1 MSCVLIVD
9 DQEDLRY
16 SLAKAVKKQ
25 GYSVT
30 TAATGQEAIAVL
42 ESRIIDLIFLD
53 IGLPDVDG
61 IELIPTIRQISS
73 DVEIVILTGLNDAKT
88 AVDALRAG
96 ALDYIVKPF
105 DLLEFKSLLNLILQA
120 GISRKKANLGLPAI
134 SLQTI
139 IGENPSMLKV
149 KDSITTAAEVKSAV
163 LISGETGTGK
173 ELVARAIHE
182 SSSGQNGVFVK
193 IDCGTL
199 SATLIESELFGHER
213 GAFTDATQ
221 SKKGLVEVAAGG
233 TLFLDEIG
241 NLPMDL
247 QPKLL
252 RLIEE
257 STFRRVG
264 GIKDIRVDIRIIAAS
279 NANLIDNI
287 ANSSFREDLY
297 YRLNVIPI
305 PLPPL
310 RDRGDDIILL
320 AENFLQL
327 FAVELKRPVRGFTQ
341 EAIKKLQQHGWAGN
355 IRELRNAVER
365 EVIFNKSLW
374 MGMTGLAGDQMKK
387 PDTASALISLKE
399 MERRHIRSVLSQV
412 NNNKSKAARI
422 LKISRTTLRDKLT
435 P

>member
-1 MSCVLIVD
+1 MSSVLIVD

-16 SLAKAVKKQ
+16 SLAKVVKKQ

-30 TAATGQEAIAVL
+30 TAATGQDAIEILQSTV
-42 ESRIIDLIFLD
+42 IDLVFLD
-53 IGLPDVDG
+53 IGLPDING
-61 IELIPTIRQISS
+61 IQLIPTIKETSEE
-73 DVEIVILTGLNDAKT
+73 VEIVILTGLNDAKT

-105 DLLEFKSLLNLILQA
+105 DLLEFKSILNRILQA
-120 GISRKKANLGLPAI
+120 RISRKKEHLQTSTIGLE
-134 SLQTI
+134 TI
-139 IGENPSMLKV
+139 IGQSPPMQNV
-149 KDSITTAAEVKSAV
+149 KQSIQTAAGVDSAV

-182 SSSGQNGVFVK
+182 SKPGQKGVFVK

-199 SATLIESELFGHER
+199 SSALIESELFGHVK
-213 GAFTDATQ
+213 GAFTDA
-221 SKKGLVEVAAGG
+221 SHDKMGLVEIAAGG

-241 NLPMDL
+241 NLPMNL

-264 GIKDIRVDIRIIAAS
+264 GVKDISVNIRIIAAT
-279 NANLIDNI
+279 NADLIENI
-287 ANSSFREDLY
+287 DNSSFREDLY

-310 RDRGDDIILL
+310 RDRGDDVILL
-320 AENFLQL
+320 ADSFLQQ
-327 FAVELKRPVRGFTQ
+327 FAVELKRPVKGITQ
-341 EAIKKLQQHGWAGN
+341 EGIAKLQQHDWDGN
-355 IRELRNAVER
+355 IRELRNTIER
-365 EVIFNKSLW
+365 EVIFTKTPWVNMASLTS
-374 MGMTGLAGDQMKK
+374 GQSEATT
-387 PDTASALISLKE
+387 DTFPLLSLKE
-399 MERRHIRSVLSQV
+399 MEQRYIKKVLARL

-422 LKISRTTLRDKLT
+422 LKISRTTLRDKL
-435 P
+435 

>member
-1 MSCVLIVD
+1 MGSVLIVD

-16 SLAKAVKKQ
+16 ALAKVVKKE

-30 TAATGQEAIAVL
+30 TAATGKDAIEILQSTVV
-42 ESRIIDLIFLD
+42 DLVFLD
-53 IGLPDVDG
+53 IGLPDING
-61 IELIPTIRQISS
+61 IQLIPEIKETN
-73 DVEIVILTGLNDAKT
+73 DEVEIVILTGLNDAKT

-105 DLLEFKSLLNLILQA
+105 DLLEFKSILNRVLQA
-120 GISRKKANLGLPAI
+120 RLIRKQATLAQTAVGLE
-134 SLQTI
+134 TI
-139 IGENPSMLKV
+139 IGTSPGMVKV
-149 KDSITTAAEVKSAV
+149 KQAITSAAGVESAV

-182 SSSGQNGVFVK
+182 TRPDQKGVFVK

-199 SATLIESELFGHER
+199 SSALIESELFGHEK
-213 GAFTDATQ
+213 GAFTDA
-221 SKKGLVEVAAGG
+221 SRDKKGLVEIAAGG

-241 NLPMDL
+241 NLPIDL

-264 GIKDIRVDIRIIAAS
+264 GIQDISVNIRIVAAT
-279 NANLIDNI
+279 NADLLESIDN
-287 ANSSFREDLY
+287 STFREDLY

-310 RDRGDDIILL
+310 RDRGDDVTAL
-320 AENFLQL
+320 AEHFLQQ
-327 FAVELKRPVRGFTQ
+327 FAVELKRPVEGFTK
-341 EAIKKLQQHGWAGN
+341 EGIARLQQHDWDGN
-355 IRELRNAVER
+355 IRELRNTIER
-365 EVIFNKSLW
+365 EMIFNQALWVTMTSLS
-374 MGMTGLAGDQMKK
+374 
-387 PDTASALISLKE
+387 DTAAEKTEDRSPLISLRE
-399 MERRHIRSVLSQV
+399 MERCYIKKVLARV

-422 LKISRTTLRDKLT
+422 LEISRTTLRDKL
-435 P
+435 

>member
-1 MSCVLIVD
+1 MSSVLIVD

-16 SLAKAVKKQ
+16 SLAKVVQKQ

-30 TAATGQEAIAVL
+30 TAASGKHAIEVL
-42 ESRIIDLIFLD
+42 QSTVIDLVFLD
-53 IGLPDVDG
+53 IGLPDVNG
-61 IELIPTIRQISS
+61 IRLIPTIQEINNE
-73 DVEIVILTGLNDAKT
+73 VEIVILTGLNDAKT

-105 DLLEFKSLLNLILQA
+105 DLLEFKSILNRIIQA
-120 GISRKKANLGLPAI
+120 RTSRKKENLQQPAI
-134 SLQTI
+134 GLETI
-139 IGENPSMLKV
+139 IGQSPPMQKV
-149 KDSITTAAEVKSAV
+149 KQAIFTAAAVDSAV

-182 SSSGQNGVFVK
+182 SRPGEKSVFVK

-199 SATLIESELFGHER
+199 SSALIESELFGHEK
-213 GAFTDATQ
+213 GAFTDASCDKQ
-221 SKKGLVEVAAGG
+221 GLIEIAAGG

-241 NLPMDL
+241 NLPMNL

-264 GIKDIRVDIRIIAAS
+264 GVKDISVNIRIIAAT
-279 NANLIDNI
+279 NADLLENIDN
-287 ANSSFREDLY
+287 STFREDLY

-310 RDRGDDIILL
+310 RDRGNDIILL
-320 AENFLQL
+320 AEHFLHQ
-327 FAVELKRPVRGFTQ
+327 FATELKRQVQGFTQ
-341 EAIKKLQQHGWAGN
+341 DGTHKLQQHDWDGN
-355 IRELRNAVER
+355 IRELRNTIER
-365 EVIFNKSLW
+365 EVIFNNSLW
-374 MGMTGLAGDQMKK
+374 ANMTSLTTCKSDR
-387 PDTASALISLKE
+387 TADKSSTLISLKE
-399 MERRHIRSVLSQV
+399 MERRYIKQVLARV

-422 LKISRTTLRDKLT
+422 LKISRTTLREKI
-435 P
+435 

>member
-1 MSCVLIVD
+1 MSSVLIVD

-16 SLAKAVKKQ
+16 ALSKVVKKE

-30 TAATGQEAIAVL
+30 TAPTGKNAIEILQSTV
-42 ESRIIDLIFLD
+42 IDLVFLD
-53 IGLPDVDG
+53 IGLPDING
-61 IELIPTIRQISS
+61 IKLIPEIKEINN

-96 ALDYIVKPF
+96 AMDYIVKPF
-105 DLLEFKSLLNLILQA
+105 DLLEFKSVLNRIVQA
-120 GISRKKANLGLPAI
+120 QISRKKATLAEAPVGLG
-134 SLQTI
+134 TI
-139 IGENPSMLKV
+139 IGRSPAMAKV
-149 KDSITTAAEVKSAV
+149 KQTIVTAGGVDSAV

-182 SSSGQNGVFVK
+182 SRPDQKGVFVK

-199 SATLIESELFGHER
+199 SNSLIESELFGHDK
-213 GAFTDATQ
+213 GAFTDASHDKQ
-221 SKKGLVEVAAGG
+221 GLVEIAAGG

-264 GIKDIRVDIRIIAAS
+264 GVKDISVNIRIIAAT
-279 NANLIDNI
+279 NADLNESIDN
-287 ANSSFREDLY
+287 STFREDLY

-310 RDRGDDIILL
+310 RERGEDVIAL
-320 AENFLQL
+320 AKHFLQQ
-327 FAVELKRPVRGFTQ
+327 FAVELKRPVEGFT
-341 EAIKKLQQHGWAGN
+341 EEGINRLKQHDWDGN
-355 IRELRNAVER
+355 IRELRNTIER
-365 EVIFNKSLW
+365 EVIFNK
-374 MGMTGLAGDQMKK
+374 GLRFNMAGLESTPTEKSKDR
-387 PDTASALISLKE
+387 LELLSLKE
-399 MERRHIRSVLSQV
+399 MEKQYIKKVLARV

-422 LKISRTTLRDKLT
+422 LKISRTTLRDKL
-435 P
+435 

>member
-1 MSCVLIVD
+1 MSSVLIVD

-16 SLAKAVKKQ
+16 SLAKVVKKQ

-42 ESRIIDLIFLD
+42 ESTVIDLIFLD

-61 IELIPTIRQISS
+61 IQLIPTIRQTSG

-105 DLLEFKSLLNLILQA
+105 DLLEFQSLLNRILQA
-120 GISRKKANLGLPAI
+120 GISRKKINLGPPAI
-134 SLQTI
+134 GLHTI
-139 IGENPSMLKV
+139 IGESPPMLKV

-182 SSSGQNGVFVK
+182 SSSGPNGVFVK

-199 SATLIESELFGHER
+199 STTLIESELFGHER

-221 SKKGLVEVAAGG
+221 DKKGLVEVAAGG

-264 GIKDIRVDIRIIAAS
+264 GIKDIHVNIRIIAAS
-279 NANLIDNI
+279 NADLIDNI
-287 ANSSFREDLY
+287 AGSKFREDLY

-305 PLPPL
+305 PLPSL

-320 AENFLQL
+320 AENFLQQ
-327 FAVELKRPVRGFTQ
+327 FAAELKRPVRGFTRD
-341 EAIKKLQQHGWAGN
+341 AIARLQQHGWAGN

-365 EVIFNKSLW
+365 EVIFNKTLW
-374 MGMTGLAGDQMKK
+374 MNMANLAGDQIKK
-387 PDTASALISLKE
+387 ESDTSPLVSLKE
-399 MERRHIRSVLSQV
+399 MERRHIKGVLSRV
-412 NNNKSKAARI
+412 DNNKSKAARI

-435 P
+435 S

>member
-1 MSCVLIVD
+1 MSSVLIVD

-16 SLAKAVKKQ
+16 ALARAVKKE

-30 TAATGQEAIAVL
+30 TASTGQDAIEILQSTV
-42 ESRIIDLIFLD
+42 IDLVFLD
-53 IGLPDVDG
+53 IGLPDING
-61 IELIPTIRQISS
+61 IQLIPQIK
-73 DVEIVILTGLNDAKT
+73 DINDDLEIVILTGLNDAKT

-105 DLLEFKSLLNLILQA
+105 DLLEFKSSLNRILQA
-120 GISRKKANLGLPAI
+120 QISQKQAILAEAPVGLK
-134 SLQTI
+134 TI
-139 IGENPSMLKV
+139 IGASPAMTKV
-149 KDSITTAAEVKSAV
+149 KQTIVTAAGVDSAV

-182 SSSGQNGVFVK
+182 SRPNQKGVFVK

-199 SATLIESELFGHER
+199 SSSLIESELFGHEK
-213 GAFTDATQ
+213 GAFTDASHDKQ
-221 SKKGLVEVAAGG
+221 GLVEIAAGG

-264 GIKDIRVDIRIIAAS
+264 GVQDISVNLRIIAAT
-279 NANLIDNI
+279 NADLIESID
-287 ANSSFREDLY
+287 NSSFREDLY

-310 RDRGDDIILL
+310 RNRGEDVISL
-320 AENFLQL
+320 AKYFLKQ
-327 FAVELKRPVRGFTQ
+327 FALELKRPVEGFTQ
-341 EAIKKLQQHGWAGN
+341 EGMARLRQHDWDGN
-355 IRELRNAVER
+355 IRELRNTIER
-365 EVIFNKSLW
+365 EVIFNTTQW
-374 MGMTGLAGDQMKK
+374 FNMAD
-387 PDTASALISLKE
+387 LISGVSQKSEDKTQLVSLRE
-399 MERRHIRSVLSQV
+399 METQYIKKVLARV

-422 LKISRTTLRDKLT
+422 LGISRTTLRDKL
-435 P
+435 

>member
-1 MSCVLIVD
+1 MSSVLIVD

-16 SLAKAVKKQ
+16 ALSKVVTKE
-25 GYSVT
+25 GYSAT
-30 TAATGQEAIAVL
+30 TASTGKDAIEILQSTV
-42 ESRIIDLIFLD
+42 IDLVFLD
-53 IGLPDVDG
+53 IGLPDTNG
-61 IELIPTIRQISS
+61 IQLIPEIKEINN

-105 DLLEFKSLLNLILQA
+105 DLLEFKSALNRIVQA
-120 GISRKKANLGLPAI
+120 QITQKKATLAETPVGLA
-134 SLQTI
+134 TI
-139 IGENPSMLKV
+139 IGTSPAMSKIKQTIV
-149 KDSITTAAEVKSAV
+149 TAGGVDSAV

-182 SSSGQNGVFVK
+182 SRPAQNGVFVK

-199 SATLIESELFGHER
+199 SGSLIESELFGHDK
-213 GAFTDATQ
+213 GAFTDASHDKQ
-221 SKKGLVEVAAGG
+221 GLVEIAAGG

-264 GIKDIRVDIRIIAAS
+264 GVKDISVNIRIIAAT
-279 NANLIDNI
+279 NADLNESIDN
-287 ANSSFREDLY
+287 STFREDLY

-310 RDRGDDIILL
+310 RDRGNDVIAL
-320 AENFLQL
+320 AEHFLQQ
-327 FAVELKRPVRGFTQ
+327 FAVELKRSVEGFTH
-341 EAIKKLQQHGWAGN
+341 EGIDRLRQHDWDGN
-355 IRELRNAVER
+355 IRELRNTIER
-365 EVIFNKSLW
+365 EVIFNKSRW
-374 MGMTGLAGDQMKK
+374 FNMAGLGNTT
-387 PDTASALISLKE
+387 PDKSEDRSPLVSLKE
-399 MERRHIRSVLSQV
+399 MERQYIKKVLARV

-422 LKISRTTLRDKLT
+422 LEISRTTLRDKL
-435 P
+435 

>member
-1 MSCVLIVD
+1 MSSVLIVD
-9 DQEDLRY
+9 DHEDLRY
-16 SLAKAVKKQ
+16 SLAKVVQKQ

-30 TAATGQEAIAVL
+30 TAASGKHAIEILQSTV
-42 ESRIIDLIFLD
+42 IDLVFLD
-53 IGLPDVDG
+53 IGLPDVNG
-61 IELIPTIRQISS
+61 IQLIPTIQETNNE
-73 DVEIVILTGLNDAKT
+73 VEIVILTGLNDAKT

-105 DLLEFKSLLNLILQA
+105 DLLEFKSILNRILQA
-120 GISRKKANLGLPAI
+120 RTSRKKENLEQQTIGLD
-134 SLQTI
+134 TI
-139 IGENPSMLKV
+139 IGQSPPMQKV
-149 KDSITTAAEVKSAV
+149 KQAILTAAAVDSAV

-182 SSSGQNGVFVK
+182 SRPGQNSVFVK

-199 SATLIESELFGHER
+199 SSSLIESELFGHEK
-213 GAFTDATQ
+213 GAFTDASRDKQ
-221 SKKGLVEVAAGG
+221 GLIEIAAGG

-241 NLPMDL
+241 NLPMEL

-264 GIKDIRVDIRIIAAS
+264 GVKDISVNIRIIAAT
-279 NANLIDNI
+279 NADLLENIDN
-287 ANSSFREDLY
+287 STFREDLY

-320 AENFLQL
+320 SERFLHQ
-327 FAVELKRPVRGFTQ
+327 FATELKRPVQGFTQ
-341 EAIKKLQQHGWAGN
+341 DGIEKLQQHDWDGN
-355 IRELRNAVER
+355 IRELRNTIER
-365 EVIFNKSLW
+365 EVIFNNSLW
-374 MGMTGLAGDQMKK
+374 VNMASLTTCQSEKTSDK
-387 PDTASALISLKE
+387 TATLVSLKE
-399 MERRHIRSVLSQV
+399 MERRYIKQVLARV

-422 LKISRTTLRDKLT
+422 LKISRTTLRDKL
-435 P
+435 